1 MLELTTPAGTIS
13 ASTEVEL
20 ASRWAVLELGGDWD
34 AACGPLIE
42 HTTVWEYVEALELV
56 GNGSLDGY
64 ALRAA

>member
-1 MLELTTPAGTIS
+1 MFELTTPAGTIS

-20 ASRWAVLELGGDWD
+20 ASRWAVLELGGEWD
-34 AACGPLIE
+34 AECGPFIE

-64 ALRAA
+64 VLRAA